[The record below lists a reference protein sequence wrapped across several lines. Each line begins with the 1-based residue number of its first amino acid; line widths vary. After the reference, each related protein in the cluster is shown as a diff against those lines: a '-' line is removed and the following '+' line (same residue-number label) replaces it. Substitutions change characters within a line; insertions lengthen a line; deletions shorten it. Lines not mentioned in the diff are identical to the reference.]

1 MRRWMVFTLLILL
14 GSLTGAFAQNTS
26 KTLKVS
32 TKDFTKTPGTPR
44 IVRNGFDHEWL
55 VAWRQQGSPSKII
68 GRIVE
73 SDGQMKA
80 AKTLATKVSAAS
92 QSFDIFFDSINYN
105 YLLAFENASGLNVQL
120 FTDVLQKSG
129 SAKKIESGIS
139 GTMPRLAFDVNTEKF
154 LLFWISDN
162 GTSFKSVALNSDG
175 TLSGSVRTLKQAAG
189 NSTYRSLNIS
199 SNQDTR
205 NLLALITESNGSSAK
220 LLGLRLKPD
229 GTLQKPTP
237 LSVTAADTDLNSIFA
252 DSSFSDAG
260 TGFAFWS
267 DRDAVKHRKLSR
279 SNGLASGAKTTP
291 GEADANSGQ
300 TTILFDARNN
310 QFIPVWTVGSR
321 VRAMALSTAGAV
333 KEKPFDVATSDLS
346 NALNATTS
354 YDGQLGTAI
363 VVWEDSSHSADQIA
377 QGASA
382 TFRVRAALFFFEG
395 AASTQ
400 AVSIGDNFFSPA
412 SLTINAGDTVEW
424 TNNGNVVHTATS
436 DSTPSAAFNSG
447 NLSRGDKFSL
457 RLGTPGTYEYSCRIH
472 GVSMSGTIIV
482 RDTDYENPRY

>member
-175 TLSGSVRTLKQAAG
+175 T
-189 NSTYRSLNIS
+189 
-199 SNQDTR
+199 
-205 NLLALITESNGSSAK
+205 
-220 LLGLRLKPD
+220 
-229 GTLQKPTP
+229 
-237 LSVTAADTDLNSIFA
+237 
-252 DSSFSDAG
+252 
-260 TGFAFWS
+260 
-267 DRDAVKHRKLSR
+267 
-279 SNGLASGAKTTP
+279 
-291 GEADANSGQ
+291 
-300 TTILFDARNN
+300 
-310 QFIPVWTVGSR
+310 
-321 VRAMALSTAGAV
+321 
-333 KEKPFDVATSDLS
+333 
-346 NALNATTS
+346 
-354 YDGQLGTAI
+354 
-363 VVWEDSSHSADQIA
+363 
-377 QGASA
+377 
-382 TFRVRAALFFFEG
+382 
-395 AASTQ
+395 
-400 AVSIGDNFFSPA
+400 
-412 SLTINAGDTVEW
+412 
-424 TNNGNVVHTATS
+424 
-436 DSTPSAAFNSG
+436 
-447 NLSRGDKFSL
+447 
-457 RLGTPGTYEYSCRIH
+457 
-472 GVSMSGTIIV
+472 
-482 RDTDYENPRY
+482 